1 MNSVSSMAVVSLFAA
16 ADGTSNVALISFCA
30 YLAAVVLLAWFS
42 SRSATTNSFVS
53 EYFLGGKSLGVWA
66 FALTFAA
73 TAASGGSFVGFP
85 SLIYSHGWV
94 LALWIAGYMMV
105 PLVAMGLFG
114 KRLNRV
120 GRQADALTIPEVLS
134 KRFDDPKLGAVAS
147 LLTVFFIFVYLIAQF
162 TAGSKIL
169 GSLLRDV
176 YIFELGVDFVGKFS
190 RGSVLLSDAE
200 PGQLLCL
207 VIFAIAVI
215 GYVVYG
221 GFRAVVWTDVM
232 QGMVMFFGVLIML
245 VLALQQV
252 GGLKKATEE
261 LSARVPPV
269 FAEVNVQSA
278 NGGFPPKVVRK
289 GTWLWTDDGRLSR
302 LSKSFVPGT
311 AGSTPP
317 ETNTD
322 IERQNAVIL
331 SNQQEVESIDTELI
345 DADLVAV
352 VVKEMPFAHGHQQKG
367 VYVTIPGP
375 SRDKTS
381 GFLGI
386 VAAFSFFAFWTFSG
400 AGQPSNMVR
409 LMAFKDTRTLRRS
422 IVAVAFYFSFIYF
435 SLVVVFCI
443 AKVLMPG
450 MEYDADRAMPDFAV
464 YTTQRAG
471 IPWMAGL
478 LLAAPFAAVMSSV
491 DSFLLLVASSLV
503 RDIYQRMIHP
513 EASEQ
518 RLKTVTYG
526 GTIAVGVAATLGAI
540 FPPPYLQELIIAA
553 SAGLSSTFLV
563 PIVVSLYWRRM
574 NGIGAMMGMIGG
586 FGSQVVLMSTKL
598 GSVFL
603 KEDVSLG
610 SWLSEMTGIDNFLWN
625 VSVALIC
632 VISGSLLTRPPNK
645 ELVRRFFD

>member
-1 MNSVSSMAVVSLFAA
+1 MNNVSFGITSLLAVANGS
-16 ADGTSNVALISFCA
+16 SNVALVSFCV

-42 SRSATTNSFVS
+42 SRSASTSSFVS

-85 SLIYSHGWV
+85 ALIYSHGWV
-94 LALWIAGYMMV
+94 LALWIAGYMLV

-147 LLTVFFIFVYLIAQF
+147 VLTVFFIFIYLIAQF
-162 TAGSKIL
+162 KAGSTIL
-169 GSLLRDV
+169 GSLLRGVHVFDV
-176 YIFELGVDFVGKFS
+176 GVGFVQSFT
-190 RGSVLLSDAE
+190 RGSTLLSGVE
-200 PGQLLCL
+200 PGQFLCL
-207 VIFAIAVI
+207 IIFAVAVI

-232 QGMVMFFGVLIML
+232 QGMVMFFGVLVML

-252 GGLKKATEE
+252 GGLKRATTE
-261 LSARVPPV
+261 LADRLPPV
-269 FAEVNVQSA
+269 VAEVRVETSA
-278 NGGFPPKVVRK
+278 GGPPTDVIRK
-289 GTWLWTDDGRLSR
+289 GTWLRTNDGRLSR
-302 LSKSFVPGT
+302 LSKSYD
-311 AGSTPP
+311 AA
-317 ETNTD
+317 
-322 IERQNAVIL
+322 NANVD
-331 SNQQEVESIDTELI
+331 STELVRDSDRVNAI
-345 DADLVAV
+345 VLTNEKEFDQVDPEIVAESLVAV
-352 VVKEMPFAHGHQQKG
+352 IVREVPYVHGHQQKG
-367 VYVTIPGP
+367 VYVTVPGP
-375 SRDKTS
+375 SRDKAS

-422 IVAVAFYFSFIYF
+422 IITVAFYFSFIYF

-464 YTTQRAG
+464 FTTDRAG
-471 IPWMAGL
+471 IPWLAGL

-491 DSFLLLVASSLV
+491 DSFLLLVSSSLV
-503 RDIYQRMIHP
+503 RDIYQRIIHP
-513 EASEQ
+513 DATEKQ
-518 RLKTVTYG
+518 LKAVTYG
-526 GTIAVGVAATLGAI
+526 GTIAIGVAATLGTI

-563 PIVVSLYWRRM
+563 PIIVSLYWRRM
-574 NGIGAMMGMIGG
+574 NSVGAMLGMIGG
-586 FGSQVVLMSTKL
+586 FGSQVVLMSKKL
-598 GSVFL
+598 GIL
-603 KEDVSLG
+603 LLNEDTSLG
-610 SWLSEMTGIDNFLWN
+610 NRLADLTGIDTFLWN
-625 VSVALIC
+625 VGVALFC
-632 VISGSLLTRPPNK
+632 VIVGSLVTRPPN
-645 ELVRRFFD
+645 EDLIRRYFD